1 MNKKVYV
8 SNIEYFKKHQNFDYK
23 NSYAYIMGKKNSID
37 IDKERM
43 MIKKIKKLFSKN
55 EMKKLLGIT
64 VISIIISLS
73 EVVGL
78 STIVPFMAIVTNQS
92 IISENKYFKLI
103 YNFFNFENTKN
114 FIFYF
119 GITIIII
126 FLIKNILNIFFN
138 YILVSFSRNSY
149 YQFTCKLME
158 NYLKYP
164 YQNFIKKNSN
174 DLMKNITT
182 EANLLVIL
190 IQNFLMMLSEICV
203 VFFIYLVMLYVDLKI
218 TLFVTVFMGINI
230 LLIKHLILNKTKK
243 WGIERSKAIEEYYQI
258 IGSTFGNY
266 KFIKL
271 QSNDEKIMNNFQNS
285 CNKYIKVDKKYM
297 SSQPVPRLIL
307 EFLGFS
313 IVVVLIIFSVMMYDE
328 NGLAKIMPVISIFF
342 IGLYRILPS
351 VNRIITYYQTILFYR
366 KSLDIIVDELESEVE
381 NIENQ
386 PIEFNRN
393 IELENIYFEFEKGKE
408 VLKNINLNIFKGEK
422 LAFVGE
428 SGSGK
433 TTLVDL
439 ITGLYKPK
447 NGNVYLDT
455 VKLEDKNIGYW
466 RQNIGYIPQE
476 VYLFDGT
483 IADNVVFNREY
494 NEERLIESLKKSRIW
509 EFLKKKEGI
518 KTIVGDRGIM
528 LSGGQKQRIAIARAL
543 YDDPEVLVLDEAT
556 SALDSETEE
565 EIMKEIYDVSK
576 DRTLII
582 VAHRLTTLKDC
593 DRIFV
598 INNGEVERV
607 VKSIEEL

>member
-1 MNKKVYV
+1 ML
-8 SNIEYFKKHQNFDYK
+8 
-23 NSYAYIMGKKNSID
+23 
-37 IDKERM
+37 R
-43 MIKKIKKLFSKN
+43 KIKKLFSKN

-64 VISIIISLS
+64 VFSIIISLS

-78 STIVPFMAIVTNQS
+78 STIVPFMAMVTNQN
-92 IISENKYFKLI
+92 IIFENKYLKVI
-103 YNFFNFENTKN
+103 YSFFNFESTKN

-119 GITIIII
+119 GIAIVII

-138 YILVSFSRNSY
+138 YVLVSFTRNNY
-149 YQFTCKLME
+149 YKFTNRLMN

-164 YQNFIKKNSN
+164 YQNFVKKNSN
-174 DLMKNITT
+174 DLIKNITI
-182 EANLLVIL
+182 EANLVVIL
-190 IQNFLMMLSEICV
+190 IQNCLMMVSEICIV
-203 VFFIYLVMLYVDLKI
+203 VFIYIVMLYIDLKI
-218 TLFVTVFMGINI
+218 TLFVSIFMGINI
-230 LLIKHLILNKTKK
+230 LLIKYFLINKVKK
-243 WGIERSKAIEEYYQI
+243 WGKYRFDATQEYYQI

-271 QSNDEKIMNNFQNS
+271 QSDDKSILNNFKIS
-285 CNKYIKVDKKYM
+285 CKKYTEVDKKYTFV
-297 SSQPVPRLIL
+297 QPVPRLIL

-313 IVVVLIIFSVMMYDE
+313 IVVVLIIFSVIMYDE
-328 NGLAKIMPVISIFF
+328 NGLAKIMPVISVFF
-342 IGLYRILPS
+342 IGLYRTLPS
-351 VNRIITYYQTILFYR
+351 VNRIINNYQTIIFYK
-366 KSLDIIVDELESEVE
+366 KSLDIIAEELESEVE

-393 IELENIYFEFEKGKE
+393 IELKNICFEFEKGKE

-422 LAFVGE
+422 VAFVGE

-447 NGNVYLDT
+447 NGNVYLDDI
-455 VKLEDKNIGYW
+455 KLEDKNIGYW
-466 RQNIGYIPQE
+466 RQSIGYIPQE

-483 IADNVVFNREY
+483 IADNVVFNRKY
-494 NEERLIESLKKSRIW
+494 DEEKLIESLKKARIW

-565 EIMKEIYDVSK
+565 EIMKKIYDVSK

-582 VAHRLTTLKDC
+582 VAHRLTTLKGC

>member
-1 MNKKVYV
+1 M
-8 SNIEYFKKHQNFDYK
+8 D
-23 NSYAYIMGKKNSID
+23 
-37 IDKERM
+37 
-43 MIKKIKKLFSKN
+43 
-55 EMKKLLGIT
+55 
-64 VISIIISLS
+64 
-73 EVVGL
+73 
-78 STIVPFMAIVTNQS
+78 
-92 IISENKYFKLI
+92 
-103 YNFFNFENTKN
+103 
-114 FIFYF
+114 
-119 GITIIII
+119 
-126 FLIKNILNIFFN
+126 
-138 YILVSFSRNSY
+138 
-149 YQFTCKLME
+149 
-158 NYLKYP
+158 
-164 YQNFIKKNSN
+164 
-174 DLMKNITT
+174 
-182 EANLLVIL
+182 
-190 IQNFLMMLSEICV
+190 
-203 VFFIYLVMLYVDLKI
+203 
-218 TLFVTVFMGINI
+218 
-230 LLIKHLILNKTKK
+230 
-243 WGIERSKAIEEYYQI
+243 RSKAMEEYYQI

-285 CNKYIKVDKKYM
+285 CNRYIKVDKRYM

-313 IVVVLIIFSVMMYDE
+313 IVVVLIIFSVIMYDE

-351 VNRIITYYQTILFYR
+351 VNRSINYYQTILFYR
-366 KSLDIIVDELESEVE
+366 KSLDTIVDELEGEIE
-381 NIENQ
+381 NIENNF
-386 PIEFNRN
+386 IEFNRN
-393 IELENIYFEFEKGKE
+393 IELKDIYFEFEEGKE
-408 VLKNINLNIFKGEK
+408 VLKSINLNIFKGEK
-422 LAFVGE
+422 VAFVGE

-447 NGNVYLDT
+447 NGDVYLDDI
-455 VKLEDKNIGYW
+455 KLEDKNIGYW
-466 RQNIGYIPQE
+466 RQSIGYIPQE

-494 NEERLIESLKKSRIW
+494 NEEKLIESLKKARIW

-543 YDDPEVLVLDEAT
+543 YDEPEVLVLDEAT
-556 SALDSETEE
+556 SALDNETEE

-598 INNGEVERV
+598 INNGEVERI
-607 VKSIEEL
+607 VKSVEEL

>member
-1 MNKKVYV
+1 ML
-8 SNIEYFKKHQNFDYK
+8 E
-23 NSYAYIMGKKNSID
+23 
-37 IDKERM
+37 
-43 MIKKIKKLFSKN
+43 KIKKLFSKN

-64 VISIIISLS
+64 VFSIGISLS

-78 STIVPFMAIVTNQS
+78 STIVPFMAMVTNQN
-92 IISENKYFKLI
+92 IIFENKYLKLI
-103 YNFFNFENTKN
+103 YNFFNLENIKS

-119 GITIIII
+119 GITIVII

-164 YQNFIKKNSN
+164 YQNFVKKNSN

-203 VFFIYLVMLYVDLKI
+203 VFFIYIVMLYVDLKI

-243 WGIERSKAIEEYYQI
+243 WGVERSKAIEEYYQI

-285 CNKYIKVDKKYM
+285 CNKYIKVDKKFIA
-297 SSQPVPRLIL
+297 SQPIPRLIL

-313 IVVVLIIFSVMMYDE
+313 IVVILIIFSVIVYDE

-351 VNRIITYYQTILFYR
+351 VNRIIMYYQTILFYR
-366 KSLDIIVDELESEVE
+366 KSLDIIVDELESE
-381 NIENQ
+381 IEDIGNEL
-386 PIEFNRN
+386 IKFNKN
-393 IELENIYFEFEKGKE
+393 IELKNICFEFEKGKE

-422 LAFVGE
+422 VAFVGE

-447 NGNVYLDT
+447 NGNVYLDDI
-455 VKLEDKNIGYW
+455 KLNDKNIGYW
-466 RQNIGYIPQE
+466 RQSIGYIPQE

-494 NEERLIESLKKSRIW
+494 NEEKLIESLGKARIW

-543 YDDPEVLVLDEAT
+543 YDNPKVLVLDEAT
-556 SALDSETEE
+556 SALDNETEE

-593 DRIFV
+593 DKIFV

-607 VKSIEEL
+607 VKSIKEL

>member
-1 MNKKVYV
+1 ML
-8 SNIEYFKKHQNFDYK
+8 
-23 NSYAYIMGKKNSID
+23 
-37 IDKERM
+37 
-43 MIKKIKKLFSKN
+43 KKIKKLFSKN

-64 VISIIISLS
+64 VFSIIISLS

-78 STIVPFMAIVTNQS
+78 STIVPFMAMVTNQN
-92 IISENKYFKLI
+92 IIFENKYLKII
-103 YNFFNFENTKN
+103 YNFFNFESTKN
-114 FIFYF
+114 FIFCF
-119 GITIIII
+119 GIMIIII
-126 FLIKNILNIFFN
+126 FLVKNLLNIFFN

-149 YQFTCKLME
+149 YQFTCKLMV

-182 EANLLVIL
+182 EANFLVAL
-190 IQNFLMMLSEICV
+190 VQNFLMMLSEICV

-218 TLFVTVFMGINI
+218 TLFVTVFMGVNI
-230 LLIKHLILNKTKK
+230 FLIKYLILNKTKK
-243 WGIERSKAIEEYYQI
+243 WGVERSKAIEEYYQI

-271 QSNDEKIMNNFQNS
+271 QSNDEKIMNNFKIS
-285 CNKYIKVDKKYM
+285 CNKYIKVDKRYM

-313 IVVVLIIFSVMMYDE
+313 IVVVLIIFSVIVYDE

-351 VNRIITYYQTILFYR
+351 VNRIITYYQTILFFG
-366 KSLDIIVDELESEVE
+366 KSLDMIVDELESEIE
-381 NIENQ
+381 NIGNKL
-386 PIEFNRN
+386 IEFNKK
-393 IELENIYFEFEKGKE
+393 IELKDICFEFEKGKE
-408 VLKNINLNIFKGEK
+408 VLKNINLSIFKGEK
-422 LAFVGE
+422 VAFVGE

-439 ITGLYKPK
+439 IIGLYKPK
-447 NGNVYLDT
+447 SGNTYLDDI
-455 VKLEDKNIGYW
+455 KLDDKNIGYW
-466 RQNIGYIPQE
+466 RRNIGYIPQE

-494 NEERLIESLKKSRIW
+494 NEEKLIESLKKARIW
-509 EFLKKKEGI
+509 EFLKKKEGL

-543 YDDPEVLVLDEAT
+543 YDEPEVLVLDEAT

-598 INNGEVERV
+598 INNGEVERI
-607 VKSIEEL
+607 VKSVEEL

>member
-1 MNKKVYV
+1 ML
-8 SNIEYFKKHQNFDYK
+8 
-23 NSYAYIMGKKNSID
+23 
-37 IDKERM
+37 
-43 MIKKIKKLFSKN
+43 KKIKKLFSKN

-64 VISIIISLS
+64 VFSIIISLS

-78 STIVPFMAIVTNQS
+78 STIVPFMAMVTNQS
-92 IISENKYFKLI
+92 IIFENKYLKGI
-103 YNFFNFENTKN
+103 YKFFDFENTKN

-119 GITIIII
+119 GTTIVII
-126 FLIKNILNIFFN
+126 FLIKNILNILFN
-138 YILVSFSRNSY
+138 NILVSFSRNSY

-182 EANLLVIL
+182 EANFLVAL

-230 LLIKHLILNKTKK
+230 FLIKYLILNKTKK
-243 WGIERSKAIEEYYQI
+243 WGTERSKAIEEYYQI
-258 IGSTFGNY
+258 IGSTFENY

-297 SSQPVPRLIL
+297 SSQPIPRLIL

-313 IVVVLIIFSVMMYDE
+313 IVVVLIIFSVMIYDE

-351 VNRIITYYQTILFYR
+351 VNRIIMYYQTILFYR
-366 KSLDIIVDELESEVE
+366 KSLDTVVEELESEIE
-381 NIENQ
+381 NIENNS
-386 PIEFNRN
+386 IEFNKK
-393 IELENIYFEFEKGKE
+393 IELKNISFEFEEGKE

-422 LAFVGE
+422 VAFVGE

-447 NGNVYLDT
+447 NGSIYLDNI
-455 VKLEDKNIGYW
+455 KLEDKNIGYW
-466 RQNIGYIPQE
+466 RNSIGYIPQE

-494 NEERLIESLKKSRIW
+494 NEERLIESLKKAKIW

-543 YDDPEVLVLDEAT
+543 YDDPDILVLDEAT

-565 EIMKEIYDVSK
+565 DIMKEIYDVSK

-582 VAHRLTTLKDC
+582 IAHRLTTLKDC

-598 INNGEVERV
+598 INNGEIERM
-607 VKSIEEL
+607 VKSVKEL

>member
-1 MNKKVYV
+1 
-8 SNIEYFKKHQNFDYK
+8 
-23 NSYAYIMGKKNSID
+23 
-37 IDKERM
+37 
-43 MIKKIKKLFSKN
+43 
-55 EMKKLLGIT
+55 
-64 VISIIISLS
+64 
-73 EVVGL
+73 
-78 STIVPFMAIVTNQS
+78 MAMVTNQN
-92 IISENKYFKLI
+92 IIFENKYLKLI
-103 YNFFNFENTKN
+103 YNFFRFESTKN

-119 GITIIII
+119 GITIVII
-126 FLIKNILNIFFN
+126 FLLKNILNIFFY

-164 YQNFIKKNSN
+164 YQNFVKKNSN
-174 DLMKNITT
+174 DLIKNITT
-182 EANLLVIL
+182 EANLLVL
-190 IQNFLMMLSEICV
+190 LVQNFLMMLSEICV

-230 LLIKHLILNKTKK
+230 LLIKYLILNKTKK

-307 EFLGFS
+307 EFFGFS

-351 VNRIITYYQTILFYR
+351 VNRIIMYYQTILFYR

-381 NIENQ
+381 NIENN
-386 PIEFNRN
+386 PIEFNKKIKFKN
-393 IELENIYFEFEKGKE
+393 ICFEFEKEKE

-422 LAFVGE
+422 VAFVGE

-447 NGNVYLDT
+447 NGDVYLDDI
-455 VKLEDKNIGYW
+455 KLEDKNIGYW
-466 RQNIGYIPQE
+466 RQSIGYIPQE

-494 NEERLIESLKKSRIW
+494 NEERLVNSLKKARIW

-543 YDDPEVLVLDEAT
+543 YDEPEVLVLDEAT
-556 SALDSETEE
+556 SALDNETEE
-565 EIMKEIYDVSK
+565 EIMKEIYEASK

-593 DRIFV
+593 DRIFI
-598 INNGEVERV
+598 INNRAIERI
-607 VKSIEEL
+607 VKSVEEL

>member
-1 MNKKVYV
+1 ML
-8 SNIEYFKKHQNFDYK
+8 
-23 NSYAYIMGKKNSID
+23 
-37 IDKERM
+37 
-43 MIKKIKKLFSKN
+43 KKIKKLFSKN
-55 EMKKLLGIT
+55 EIKKLLGIT
-64 VISIIISLS
+64 IFSIIISLS

-78 STIVPFMAIVTNQS
+78 STIVPFMAMVTNQN
-92 IISENKYFKLI
+92 IIFENKYLKLI

-119 GITIIII
+119 GITIITI
-126 FLIKNILNIFFN
+126 FLLKNILNIFFN
-138 YILVSFSRNSY
+138 YVLVSFTRNNY
-149 YQFTCKLME
+149 YKFTNRLMN

-164 YQNFIKKNSN
+164 YQNFVKKNSN
-174 DLMKNITT
+174 DLIKNITI
-182 EANLLVIL
+182 EANWVVVL
-190 IQNFLMMLSEICV
+190 IQNCLMMVSEICV
-203 VFFIYLVMLYVDLKI
+203 VVFIYIVMLYVDLKI
-218 TLFVTVFMGINI
+218 TLFVSIFMGINI
-230 LLIKHLILNKTKK
+230 LLIKYFLINKVKK
-243 WGIERSKAIEEYYQI
+243 WGKDRFDATQEYYQI

-271 QSNDEKIMNNFQNS
+271 QSDDESILNNFKIS
-285 CNKYIKVDKKYM
+285 CKKYTEVDKKYTFV
-297 SSQPVPRLIL
+297 QPVPRLIL

-328 NGLAKIMPVISIFF
+328 NGLAKIMPVISVFF

-351 VNRIITYYQTILFYR
+351 VNRIINYYQVVVFYK
-366 KSLDIIVDELESEVE
+366 KSLDIIAEELESEIE

-386 PIEFNRN
+386 LIEFNRN
-393 IELENIYFEFEKGKE
+393 IELKNICFEFEKGKE
-408 VLKNINLNIFKGEK
+408 VLKNINLSIFKGEK
-422 LAFVGE
+422 VAFVGE

-447 NGNVYLDT
+447 NGDVYLDDI
-455 VKLEDKNIGYW
+455 KLEDKNIGYW
-466 RQNIGYIPQE
+466 RQSIGYIPQE

-494 NEERLIESLKKSRIW
+494 NEERLIESLKKARIW

-543 YDDPEVLVLDEAT
+543 YDNPKVLVLDEAT
-556 SALDSETEE
+556 SALDNETEE

-598 INNGEVERV
+598 INNGEVERI

>member
-1 MNKKVYV
+1 ML
-8 SNIEYFKKHQNFDYK
+8 
-23 NSYAYIMGKKNSID
+23 
-37 IDKERM
+37 
-43 MIKKIKKLFSKN
+43 KKIKKLFSKN

-64 VISIIISLS
+64 IFSIIISLS

-78 STIVPFMAIVTNQS
+78 STIVPFMAMVTNQN
-92 IISENKYFKLI
+92 IIFKNKYLNLMYKIFD
-103 YNFFNFENTKN
+103 FENTKN

-119 GITIIII
+119 GITIVII
-126 FLIKNILNIFFN
+126 FLIKNILNILFN
-138 YILVSFSRNSY
+138 NILVSFSRNSY

-164 YQNFIKKNSN
+164 YQNFVKKNSN

-190 IQNFLMMLSEICV
+190 IQYFLMILSEICV
-203 VFFIYLVMLYVDLKI
+203 VFFIYLVMLYVDFKI
-218 TLFVTVFMGINI
+218 TLFVSIFMGINI
-230 LLIKHLILNKTKK
+230 LLIKYLILNKTKK

-351 VNRIITYYQTILFYR
+351 VNRCINYYQIILFYR
-366 KSLDIIVDELESEVE
+366 KSLDTIVDELESEIE
-381 NIENQ
+381 NIENN
-386 PIEFNRN
+386 PIEFNKK
-393 IELENIYFEFEKGKE
+393 IELKDIRFEFEEGEE

-422 LAFVGE
+422 VAFVGE

-447 NGNVYLDT
+447 NGSIYLDNI
-455 VKLEDKNIGYW
+455 KLEDKNIGYW
-466 RQNIGYIPQE
+466 RQSIGYIPQE

-494 NEERLIESLKKSRIW
+494 NEERLINSLKKAKIW

-543 YDDPEVLVLDEAT
+543 YDDPDILVLDEAT
-556 SALDSETEE
+556 SALDNETEE

-582 VAHRLTTLKDC
+582 IAHRLTTLKDC

-598 INNGEVERV
+598 INNGEVEKV
-607 VKSIEEL
+607 VKSIEGL

>member
-1 MNKKVYV
+1 
-8 SNIEYFKKHQNFDYK
+8 
-23 NSYAYIMGKKNSID
+23 
-37 IDKERM
+37 
-43 MIKKIKKLFSKN
+43 MIKKIKRIFSKN
-55 EMKKLLGIT
+55 EIKRLSGII
-64 VISIIISLS
+64 VFSVIISLS
-73 EVVGL
+73 EIIGL
-78 STIVPFMAIVTNQS
+78 SAIVPFMAMVTNQK
-92 IISENKYFKLI
+92 IVFENKYLKLI
-103 YNFFNFENTKN
+103 YNYFNFESTKN

-119 GITIIII
+119 GIAIIII
-126 FLIKNILNIFFN
+126 FLLKNILNIFFN
-138 YILVSFSRNSY
+138 YVLVSFSRNSY
-149 YQFTCKLME
+149 YQFTCKLMG

-190 IQNFLMMLSEICV
+190 IQNFLIMLSEICV
-203 VFFIYLVMLYVDLKI
+203 VLFIYLVMLYIDLKI
-218 TLFVTVFMGINI
+218 TLFVSMFMGINI
-230 LLIKHLILNKTKK
+230 FFIKYLILNKTKK
-243 WGIERSKAIEEYYQI
+243 WGIDRSKAIEEYYQI

-271 QSNDEKIMNNFQNS
+271 QANDKKIMNNFKIS

-297 SSQPVPRLIL
+297 ASQPIPRLIL

-342 IGLYRILPS
+342 VGLYRILPS

-381 NIENQ
+381 NIENNS
-386 PIEFNRN
+386 IKFEKS
-393 IELENIYFEFEKGKE
+393 IELKNIYFEFEKENE
-408 VLKNINLNIFKGEK
+408 VLKNINLSIFKGEK
-422 LAFVGE
+422 VAFVGE

-439 ITGLYKPK
+439 MTGLYKPK
-447 NGNVYLDT
+447 SGNVYLDD
-455 VKLEDKNIGYW
+455 VKLKNENIGYW
-466 RQNIGYIPQE
+466 RKIIGYIPQE

-494 NEERLIESLKKSRIW
+494 NEKKLIESLKKARIW

-556 SALDSETEE
+556 SALDNETEE

-593 DRIFV
+593 NRIFDM
-598 INNGEVERV
+598 NNGEIKRI
-607 VKSIEEL
+607 VKSVEEL

>member
-1 MNKKVYV
+1 M
-8 SNIEYFKKHQNFDYK
+8 F
-23 NSYAYIMGKKNSID
+23 
-37 IDKERM
+37 
-43 MIKKIKKLFSKN
+43 KKIKKLFSK
-55 EMKKLLGIT
+55 EEIKKLLGIT
-64 VISIIISLS
+64 IFSVIISLS

-78 STIVPFMAIVTNQS
+78 STIVPFMAMVTNQN
-92 IISENKYFKLI
+92 IIFENRYLKLI
-103 YNFFNFENTKN
+103 YNFFNFESTKN

-119 GITIIII
+119 GITIVII

-138 YILVSFSRNSY
+138 YVLVSFTRNNY
-149 YQFTCKLME
+149 YKFTNRLMN

-164 YQNFIKKNSN
+164 YQNFVKKNSN
-174 DLMKNITT
+174 DLIKNITI
-182 EANLLVIL
+182 EANWVVVL
-190 IQNFLMMLSEICV
+190 IQNCLMMVSEICV
-203 VFFIYLVMLYVDLKI
+203 VVFIYIVMLYVDLKI
-218 TLFVTVFMGINI
+218 TLFVSIFMGINI
-230 LLIKHLILNKTKK
+230 LLIKYFLISKVKK
-243 WGIERSKAIEEYYQI
+243 WGKDRFDATQEYYQI

-271 QSNDEKIMNNFQNS
+271 QSDDKSILNNFKTS
-285 CNKYIKVDKKYM
+285 CKKYTEVDKKYTFV
-297 SSQPVPRLIL
+297 QPVPRLIL

-313 IVVVLIIFSVMMYDE
+313 IVVVLIIFSVMLYDE
-328 NGLAKIMPVISIFF
+328 NGLAKIMPVISVFF

-351 VNRIITYYQTILFYR
+351 VNRIINYYQVVVFYR
-366 KSLDIIVDELESEVE
+366 KSLDIIAEELESEIE
-381 NIENQ
+381 NIENN
-386 PIEFNRN
+386 PIEFNKK
-393 IELENIYFEFEKGKE
+393 IELKDICFEFEEGKE
-408 VLKNINLNIFKGEK
+408 VLKNISLSIFKGEK
-422 LAFVGE
+422 VAFVGE

-447 NGNVYLDT
+447 NGSIYLDNI
-455 VKLEDKNIGYW
+455 KLEDKNIGYW
-466 RQNIGYIPQE
+466 RQSIGYIPQE

-494 NEERLIESLKKSRIW
+494 NEKKLIESLKKARIW

-518 KTIVGDRGIM
+518 RTIVGDRGIM

-543 YDDPEVLVLDEAT
+543 YDNPDILVLDEAT
-556 SALDSETEE
+556 SALDNETEE

-598 INNGEVERV
+598 INNRKIEKI
-607 VKSIEEL
+607 VKSVEKIK

>member
-1 MNKKVYV
+1 ML
-8 SNIEYFKKHQNFDYK
+8 
-23 NSYAYIMGKKNSID
+23 
-37 IDKERM
+37 
-43 MIKKIKKLFSKN
+43 KKIKKLFSKN

-64 VISIIISLS
+64 VFSIIISLS

-78 STIVPFMAIVTNQS
+78 STIVPFMAMVTNQN
-92 IISENKYFKLI
+92 IIFENKYLKLI
-103 YNFFNFENTKN
+103 YNFFSFESTKN

-119 GITIIII
+119 GITIVII

-138 YILVSFSRNSY
+138 YVLASFTRNNY
-149 YQFTCKLME
+149 YKLTKRLMN

-164 YQNFIKKNSN
+164 YQNFVKKNSN
-174 DLMKNITT
+174 NLMKNITS
-182 EANLLVIL
+182 EANMLISL
-190 IQNFLMMLSEICV
+190 IQSLLMLISEVCI
-203 VFFIYLVMLYVDLKI
+203 VFFIYLVMLYVNLKI

-230 LLIKHLILNKTKK
+230 LLIKYLILDKTKK

-285 CNKYIKVDKKYM
+285 CNKYTKVDKKYM
-297 SSQPVPRLIL
+297 SSQPIPRLIL

-351 VNRIITYYQTILFYR
+351 VNRIIMYYQTILFYR

-381 NIENQ
+381 NIESNS
-386 PIEFNRN
+386 IEFGKK
-393 IELENIYFEFEKGKE
+393 IEIKDICFEFEKEKE

-422 LAFVGE
+422 VAFVGE

-447 NGNVYLDT
+447 NGDVYLDDI
-455 VKLEDKNIGYW
+455 KLEDKNIGYW
-466 RQNIGYIPQE
+466 RQSIGYIPQE

-494 NEERLIESLKKSRIW
+494 DEERLIESLKKARIW

-543 YDDPEVLVLDEAT
+543 YDNPEVLVLDEAT

-598 INNGEVERV
+598 INNGKVERI
-607 VKSIEEL
+607 VKSVEEL

>member
-1 MNKKVYV
+1 ML
-8 SNIEYFKKHQNFDYK
+8 
-23 NSYAYIMGKKNSID
+23 
-37 IDKERM
+37 
-43 MIKKIKKLFSKN
+43 KKIKKLFSKN

-64 VISIIISLS
+64 VFSIIISLS

-78 STIVPFMAIVTNQS
+78 STIVPFMAMVTNQN
-92 IISENKYFKLI
+92 IIFENKYLKVI
-103 YNFFNFENTKN
+103 YSFFNFESTKN

-126 FLIKNILNIFFN
+126 FLIKNLLNIFFN

-218 TLFVTVFMGINI
+218 TLFVSIFMGINI
-230 LLIKHLILNKTKK
+230 LLIKYLILNKTKK
-243 WGIERSKAIEEYYQI
+243 WGVERSEAIEEYYQI

-351 VNRIITYYQTILFYR
+351 VNRIITYYQGILFYR

-381 NIENQ
+381 NIENNS
-386 PIEFNRN
+386 IEFNKK
-393 IELENIYFEFEKGKE
+393 IELKNICFEFEKGKE

-422 LAFVGE
+422 VAFVGE

-447 NGNVYLDT
+447 NGNVYLDNI
-455 VKLEDKNIGYW
+455 KLEDKNIGYW
-466 RQNIGYIPQE
+466 RQSIGYIPQE

-483 IADNVVFNREY
+483 IEDNVVFNREY
-494 NEERLIESLKKSRIW
+494 NEERLIESLKKARIW

-543 YDDPEVLVLDEAT
+543 YDNPEVLVLDEAT

-607 VKSIEEL
+607 VKSVEEL

>member
-1 MNKKVYV
+1 ML
-8 SNIEYFKKHQNFDYK
+8 FKL
-23 NSYAYIMGKKNSID
+23 
-37 IDKERM
+37 
-43 MIKKIKKLFSKN
+43 KKLFSKN
-55 EMKKLLGIT
+55 EIKKLLGIT
-64 VISIIISLS
+64 VFSIVISLS
-73 EVVGL
+73 EVIGL
-78 STIVPFMAIVTNQS
+78 SIIVPFMAMVTNQNV
-92 IISENKYFKLI
+92 IFENKCLKLI
-103 YNFFNFENTKN
+103 YIFFNFESTKN

-126 FLIKNILNIFFN
+126 FLIKNLLNIFFN

-149 YQFTCKLME
+149 YRFTCKLME

-190 IQNFLMMLSEICV
+190 IQDFLMMLSEICV

-230 LLIKHLILNKTKK
+230 LLIKYLILNKTKK
-243 WGIERSKAIEEYYQI
+243 WGTERSKAIEEYYQI

-297 SSQPVPRLIL
+297 SSQPIPRLIL
-307 EFLGFS
+307 EFFGFS

-351 VNRIITYYQTILFYR
+351 VNRIIMYYQTILFYR
-366 KSLDIIVDELESEVE
+366 KSLDTVVDELENEIE

-386 PIEFNRN
+386 LIEFNKK
-393 IELENIYFEFEKGKE
+393 IELKDICFEFEKGKE
-408 VLKNINLNIFKGEK
+408 VLKNINLSIFKGEK
-422 LAFVGE
+422 VAFVGE

-447 NGNVYLDT
+447 NGNIYLDGI
-455 VKLEDKNIGYW
+455 KLEDKNIGYW
-466 RQNIGYIPQE
+466 RQSIGYIPQE

-494 NEERLIESLKKSRIW
+494 DEERLIESLKKARIW

-543 YDDPEVLVLDEAT
+543 YDNPEVLVLDEAT

-565 EIMKEIYDVSK
+565 EIMKEIYDVSR

-598 INNGEVERV
+598 ISNGEVERII
-607 VKSIEEL
+607 KSVEEL

>member
-1 MNKKVYV
+1 ML
-8 SNIEYFKKHQNFDYK
+8 
-23 NSYAYIMGKKNSID
+23 
-37 IDKERM
+37 
-43 MIKKIKKLFSKN
+43 KKIKKLFSKN

-64 VISIIISLS
+64 VFSIIISLS

-78 STIVPFMAIVTNQS
+78 STIVPFMAMVTNQN
-92 IISENKYFKLI
+92 IIFENKYLKAI
-103 YNFFNFENTKN
+103 YNFFNFESTKN

-119 GITIIII
+119 GITIVTI
-126 FLIKNILNIFFN
+126 FLIKNVLNIFFN

-164 YQNFIKKNSN
+164 YQNFVKKNSN
-174 DLMKNITT
+174 DLMKNITS
-182 EANLLVIL
+182 EANMLVTLVQSLLML
-190 IQNFLMMLSEICV
+190 ISEVCV

-218 TLFVTVFMGINI
+218 TLFVSIFMGINI

-271 QSNDEKIMNNFQNS
+271 QSNDKKIMNNFKDS

-297 SSQPVPRLIL
+297 SSQPIPRLIL

-366 KSLDIIVDELESEVE
+366 KSLDTIVDELESEIE
-381 NIENQ
+381 NIESNS
-386 PIEFNRN
+386 IGFNKR
-393 IELENIYFEFEKGKE
+393 IELKNICFEFEKGKE

-422 LAFVGE
+422 VAFVGE

-447 NGNVYLDT
+447 NGDVYLDDI
-455 VKLEDKNIGYW
+455 KLEDKNIGYW
-466 RQNIGYIPQE
+466 RQSIGYIPQE

-494 NEERLIESLKKSRIW
+494 DEERLIESLKKSRIW

>member
-1 MNKKVYV
+1 ML
-8 SNIEYFKKHQNFDYK
+8 
-23 NSYAYIMGKKNSID
+23 
-37 IDKERM
+37 
-43 MIKKIKKLFSKN
+43 KKIKKLFSKN

-64 VISIIISLS
+64 VFSIIISLS

-78 STIVPFMAIVTNQS
+78 STIVPFMAMVTNQN
-92 IISENKYFKLI
+92 IIFENKYLKLI
-103 YNFFNFENTKN
+103 YNFFSFESTKN

-119 GITIIII
+119 GITIILI
-126 FLIKNILNIFFN
+126 FLIKNLLNIFFN
-138 YILVSFSRNSY
+138 YILVAFSQNYY

-164 YQNFIKKNSN
+164 YQNFVKKNSN
-174 DLMKNITT
+174 NLMKNITS
-182 EANLLVIL
+182 EANMLVSL
-190 IQNFLMMLSEICV
+190 IQSLLMLISEVCI

-218 TLFVTVFMGINI
+218 TLFVTAFMGINI
-230 LLIKHLILNKTKK
+230 LLIKYLILNKTKK
-243 WGIERSKAIEEYYQI
+243 WGAERSKAIEEYYQI

-313 IVVVLIIFSVMMYDE
+313 IVVVLIIFSVMIYDE

-351 VNRIITYYQTILFYR
+351 VNRIINNYQTILFYR

-381 NIENQ
+381 NIENKS
-386 PIEFNRN
+386 IEFNRN
-393 IELENIYFEFEKGKE
+393 IELKNICFEFEKGKE

-422 LAFVGE
+422 VAFVGE

-447 NGNVYLDT
+447 NGNVYLDNI
-455 VKLEDKNIGYW
+455 KLEDKNIGYW
-466 RQNIGYIPQE
+466 RQSIGYIPQE

-483 IADNVVFNREY
+483 IADNVVFDREY
-494 NEERLIESLKKSRIW
+494 NEKKLIESLKKARIW

-543 YDDPEVLVLDEAT
+543 YDNPGVLVLDEAT
-556 SALDSETEE
+556 SALDNETEE

-598 INNGEVERV
+598 INNGEIERI
-607 VKSIEEL
+607 VKSVEEL

>member
-1 MNKKVYV
+1 ML
-8 SNIEYFKKHQNFDYK
+8 
-23 NSYAYIMGKKNSID
+23 
-37 IDKERM
+37 
-43 MIKKIKKLFSKN
+43 KKIKKLFTKN
-55 EMKKLLGIT
+55 EMKKLLKIT
-64 VISIIISLS
+64 VFSIIISLS

-78 STIVPFMAIVTNQS
+78 STIVPFMAMVTNQS
-92 IISENKYFKLI
+92 IIFENKYLKVI
-103 YNFFNFENTKN
+103 YNFFNFESTKN

-119 GITIIII
+119 GITIVII
-126 FLIKNILNIFFN
+126 FLLKNILNIFFN
-138 YILVSFSRNSY
+138 YVLVSFTRNNY
-149 YQFTCKLME
+149 YKFTNGLMN

-164 YQNFIKKNSN
+164 YQNFVKKNSN

-218 TLFVTVFMGINI
+218 TLFVSIFMGINI
-230 LLIKHLILNKTKK
+230 LFIKYLILNKTKK
-243 WGIERSKAIEEYYQI
+243 WGVERSKAIEEYYQI

-297 SSQPVPRLIL
+297 SSQPIPRLIL
-307 EFLGFS
+307 EFFGFS

-351 VNRIITYYQTILFYR
+351 VNRIIMYYQTILFYR
-366 KSLDIIVDELESEVE
+366 KSLDIIVNELESEVE
-381 NIENQ
+381 NIEKN
-386 PIEFNRN
+386 PIEFNKK
-393 IELENIYFEFEKGKE
+393 IELNNICFEFEEGKE
-408 VLKNINLNIFKGEK
+408 VLKNISLNIFKGEK
-422 LAFVGE
+422 VAFVGE

-447 NGNVYLDT
+447 NGDVYLDDI
-455 VKLEDKNIGYW
+455 KLEDKNIGYW
-466 RQNIGYIPQE
+466 RQSIGYIPQE

-494 NEERLIESLKKSRIW
+494 NEEKLIEALKKARIW
-509 EFLKKKEGI
+509 EFLNKKEGI

-543 YDDPEVLVLDEAT
+543 YDNPDILVLDEAT
-556 SALDSETEE
+556 SALDNETEE

-598 INNGEVERV
+598 INNGGIERI
-607 VKSIEEL
+607 VKSVKEL

>member
-1 MNKKVYV
+1 
-8 SNIEYFKKHQNFDYK
+8 
-23 NSYAYIMGKKNSID
+23 
-37 IDKERM
+37 
-43 MIKKIKKLFSKN
+43 
-55 EMKKLLGIT
+55 MKKLLGIT
-64 VISIIISLS
+64 VFSIIISLS

-78 STIVPFMAIVTNQS
+78 STIVPFMAMVINQN
-92 IISENKYFKLI
+92 IIFENRYLKLI
-103 YNFFNFENTKN
+103 YNFFSFENTKN
-114 FIFYF
+114 FIIYF
-119 GITIIII
+119 GITIVII

-138 YILVSFSRNSY
+138 CILVSFSRNSY

-182 EANLLVIL
+182 EANMLVTL
-190 IQNFLMMLSEICV
+190 IQNLLMLISEVCV

-230 LLIKHLILNKTKK
+230 LLIKYLILNKTKK
-243 WGIERSKAIEEYYQI
+243 WGVERSKAIEEYYKI

-271 QSNDEKIMNNFQNS
+271 QSNDDKIMNNFQNS

-313 IVVVLIIFSVMMYDE
+313 IVVVLIIFSVMIYDE

-351 VNRIITYYQTILFYR
+351 VNRIIMYYQTILFYR
-366 KSLDIIVDELESEVE
+366 KSLDTVVDELESEIE
-381 NIENQ
+381 NIENN
-386 PIEFNRN
+386 PIEFKRN
-393 IELENIYFEFEKGKE
+393 IELKNICFEFEKGKE
-408 VLKNINLNIFKGEK
+408 VLRNINLNIFKGEK
-422 LAFVGE
+422 IAFVGE

-447 NGNVYLDT
+447 NGNVYLDDI
-455 VKLEDKNIGYW
+455 KLEDKNIGYL
-466 RQNIGYIPQE
+466 RQSIGYIPQE

-483 IADNVVFNREY
+483 IEDNVVFNREY
-494 NEERLIESLKKSRIW
+494 DEEKLIESLKKARIW

-543 YDDPEVLVLDEAT
+543 YDNPEVLVLDEAT
-556 SALDSETEE
+556 SALDNETEE
-565 EIMKEIYDVSK
+565 GIMKEIYDVSK

-582 VAHRLTTLKDC
+582 VAHRLTTLKEC

-598 INNGEVERV
+598 ISNGEVERI
-607 VKSIEEL
+607 VKSLKEL

>member
-1 MNKKVYV
+1 ML
-8 SNIEYFKKHQNFDYK
+8 E
-23 NSYAYIMGKKNSID
+23 
-37 IDKERM
+37 
-43 MIKKIKKLFSKN
+43 KIKKLFTKN
-55 EMKKLLGIT
+55 EMKKLLGIAAF
-64 VISIIISLS
+64 SIIISLS

-78 STIVPFMAIVTNQS
+78 STIVPFMAIVTNQN
-92 IISENKYFKLI
+92 IIFENKYLKLI

-119 GITIIII
+119 GITIVII

-149 YQFTCKLME
+149 YQFTCKLMD

-190 IQNFLMMLSEICV
+190 IQNFLMMLSEVCV
-203 VFFIYLVMLYVDLKI
+203 VFFIYLVMLYVNLKI
-218 TLFVTVFMGINI
+218 TLFVSIFMGINI
-230 LLIKHLILNKTKK
+230 LLIKYLILNKTKK
-243 WGIERSKAIEEYYQI
+243 WGVERSKAIEEYYQI

-313 IVVVLIIFSVMMYDE
+313 IVVVLIIFSVMIYDE

-351 VNRIITYYQTILFYR
+351 VNRIIMYYQTILFYR
-366 KSLDIIVDELESEVE
+366 KSLDTVVEELESEIE
-381 NIENQ
+381 NIENNS
-386 PIEFNRN
+386 IEFNKK
-393 IELENIYFEFEKGKE
+393 IELKNISFEFEEGKE

-422 LAFVGE
+422 VAFVGE

-447 NGNVYLDT
+447 NGSIYLDNI
-455 VKLEDKNIGYW
+455 KLEDKNIGYW
-466 RQNIGYIPQE
+466 RQSIGYIPQE

-494 NEERLIESLKKSRIW
+494 NEEKLVESLRKARIW

-556 SALDSETEE
+556 SALDNETEE

-576 DRTLII
+576 GRILII

-598 INNGEVERV
+598 INNGEVERI
-607 VKSIEEL
+607 VKSVEKL

>member
-1 MNKKVYV
+1 ML
-8 SNIEYFKKHQNFDYK
+8 E
-23 NSYAYIMGKKNSID
+23 
-37 IDKERM
+37 
-43 MIKKIKKLFSKN
+43 KIKKLFSKN
-55 EMKKLLGIT
+55 KMKKLLGIT
-64 VISIIISLS
+64 IFSIIISLS

-78 STIVPFMAIVTNQS
+78 STIVPFMAMVTNQN
-92 IISENKYFKLI
+92 IIFENKYLKLI
-103 YNFFNFENTKN
+103 YNFFNFESTKN

-182 EANLLVIL
+182 EANLLVVL

-203 VFFIYLVMLYVDLKI
+203 VFFIYLVMLYIDLKI
-218 TLFVTVFMGINI
+218 TLFVTVFMGVSIFF
-230 LLIKHLILNKTKK
+230 IKCLILNKTKK
-243 WGIERSKAIEEYYQI
+243 WGTERSKAIEEYYQI

-297 SSQPVPRLIL
+297 SSQPIPRLIL

-313 IVVVLIIFSVMMYDE
+313 IVVILIIFSVMMYDE

-351 VNRIITYYQTILFYR
+351 VNRIIMYYQTILFYR
-366 KSLDIIVDELESEVE
+366 KSLDTVVEELESEIE
-381 NIENQ
+381 NIENN
-386 PIEFNRN
+386 PIEFNKK
-393 IELENIYFEFEKGKE
+393 IELNNICFEFEEGKE

-422 LAFVGE
+422 VAFVGE

-447 NGNVYLDT
+447 NGSIYLDNI
-455 VKLEDKNIGYW
+455 KLEDKNIGYW
-466 RQNIGYIPQE
+466 RQTIGYIPQE

-494 NEERLIESLKKSRIW
+494 SEDKLIESLKKARIW

-556 SALDSETEE
+556 SALDNETEE

-582 VAHRLTTLKDC
+582 IAHRLTTLKDC

-598 INNGEVERV
+598 INNGEVERI

>member
-1 MNKKVYV
+1 M
-8 SNIEYFKKHQNFDYK
+8 F
-23 NSYAYIMGKKNSID
+23 
-37 IDKERM
+37 
-43 MIKKIKKLFSKN
+43 KKIKKLFSK
-55 EMKKLLGIT
+55 EEIKKLLGIT
-64 VISIIISLS
+64 VFSIIISLS

-78 STIVPFMAIVTNQS
+78 STIVPFMAMVTNQN
-92 IISENKYFKLI
+92 IIFENKYLKVI
-103 YNFFNFENTKN
+103 YNFFNFESTKN

-119 GITIIII
+119 GITIVII

-138 YILVSFSRNSY
+138 YVLVSFTRNNY
-149 YQFTCKLME
+149 YKFTNRLMN
-158 NYLKYP
+158 NYLKYS
-164 YQNFIKKNSN
+164 YQNFVKKNSN
-174 DLMKNITT
+174 DLIKNITI
-182 EANLLVIL
+182 EANWVVVL
-190 IQNFLMMLSEICV
+190 IQNCLMMVSEICV
-203 VFFIYLVMLYVDLKI
+203 VVFIYIVMLYVDLKI
-218 TLFVTVFMGINI
+218 TLFVSIFMGINI
-230 LLIKHLILNKTKK
+230 LLIKYFLINKVKK
-243 WGIERSKAIEEYYQI
+243 WGKDRFDATQEYYQI

-271 QSNDEKIMNNFQNS
+271 QSDDKSILNNFKTS
-285 CNKYIKVDKKYM
+285 CKKYTEVDKKYTFV
-297 SSQPVPRLIL
+297 QPVPRLIL

-328 NGLAKIMPVISIFF
+328 NGLAKIMPVISVFF

-351 VNRIITYYQTILFYR
+351 VNRIINYYQVVVFYK
-366 KSLDIIVDELESEVE
+366 KSLDIIAEELESEVE
-381 NIENQ
+381 NIENN
-386 PIEFNRN
+386 PIELNKK
-393 IELENIYFEFEKGKE
+393 IELKNICFEFEEGKE

-422 LAFVGE
+422 VAFVGE

-447 NGNVYLDT
+447 NGNIYLDNI
-455 VKLEDKNIGYW
+455 KLEDKNIGYW
-466 RQNIGYIPQE
+466 RQSIGYIPQE

-494 NEERLIESLKKSRIW
+494 NEERLIESLKKARIW

-543 YDDPEVLVLDEAT
+543 YDNPEVLVLDEAT

-598 INNGEVERV
+598 INNGEIERI
-607 VKSIEEL
+607 VKSVEEL

>member
-1 MNKKVYV
+1 ML
-8 SNIEYFKKHQNFDYK
+8 
-23 NSYAYIMGKKNSID
+23 
-37 IDKERM
+37 
-43 MIKKIKKLFSKN
+43 KKIKKLFSKN

-64 VISIIISLS
+64 VFSIIISLS

-78 STIVPFMAIVTNQS
+78 STIVPFMAMVTNQN
-92 IISENKYFKLI
+92 IIFENKYLKAI
-103 YNFFNFENTKN
+103 YNFFNFESTKN

-119 GITIIII
+119 GITIVTI
-126 FLIKNILNIFFN
+126 FLIKNVLNIFFN

-164 YQNFIKKNSN
+164 YQNFVKKNSN
-174 DLMKNITT
+174 DLMKNITS
-182 EANLLVIL
+182 EANMLVTLVQSLLML
-190 IQNFLMMLSEICV
+190 ISEVCV

-218 TLFVTVFMGINI
+218 TLFVSIFMGINI

-271 QSNDEKIMNNFQNS
+271 QSNDGKIMNNFQNS

-297 SSQPVPRLIL
+297 SSQPIPRLIL

-366 KSLDIIVDELESEVE
+366 KSLDTIVDELESEIE
-381 NIENQ
+381 NIESNS
-386 PIEFNRN
+386 IGFNKR
-393 IELENIYFEFEKGKE
+393 IELKNICFEFEKGKE

-422 LAFVGE
+422 VAFVGE

-447 NGNVYLDT
+447 NGDVYLDDI
-455 VKLEDKNIGYW
+455 KLEDKNIGYW
-466 RQNIGYIPQE
+466 RQSIGYIPQE

-494 NEERLIESLKKSRIW
+494 DEERLIESLKKSRIW

>member
-1 MNKKVYV
+1 MLKKL
-8 SNIEYFKKHQNFDYK
+8 
-23 NSYAYIMGKKNSID
+23 
-37 IDKERM
+37 R
-43 MIKKIKKLFSKN
+43 KLFSRN
-55 EMKKLLGIT
+55 EIKKLLGIT
-64 VISIIISLS
+64 VFSIIISLS

-78 STIVPFMAIVTNQS
+78 STIVPFMAMVTNQN
-92 IISENKYFKLI
+92 IIFENKYLKLI
-103 YNFFNFENTKN
+103 YNFFSFESTKN

-119 GITIIII
+119 GITIVII
-126 FLIKNILNIFFN
+126 FLIKNVLNIFFN

-182 EANLLVIL
+182 EANFLVAL

-218 TLFVTVFMGINI
+218 TLFVSIFMGINI
-230 LLIKHLILNKTKK
+230 LFIKYIILNKTKK
-243 WGIERSKAIEEYYQI
+243 WGLERSKAIEEYYQI

-285 CNKYIKVDKKYM
+285 CNKYIKVDKKYI
-297 SSQPVPRLIL
+297 SSQPIPRIIL

-328 NGLAKIMPVISIFF
+328 NGLAKIMPVISVFF

-351 VNRIITYYQTILFYR
+351 VNRTIMYYQTILFYR
-366 KSLDIIVDELESEVE
+366 KSLDTIVNELESEIE
-381 NIENQ
+381 NIENN
-386 PIEFNRN
+386 PIEFNKK
-393 IELENIYFEFEKGKE
+393 IELKNICFEFEKRKE
-408 VLKNINLNIFKGEK
+408 VLKNINLSIFKGEK
-422 LAFVGE
+422 IAFVGE

-447 NGNVYLDT
+447 NGNIYLDNI
-455 VKLEDKNIGYW
+455 KLEDKNIGYW
-466 RQNIGYIPQE
+466 RQSIGYIPQE

-494 NEERLIESLKKSRIW
+494 NKERLIESLKKARIW
-509 EFLKKKEGI
+509 EFLNKKEGI

-543 YDDPEVLVLDEAT
+543 YDDPDILVLDEAT

-565 EIMKEIYDVSK
+565 DIMKEIYDVSK

-582 VAHRLTTLKDC
+582 IAHRLTTLKDC

-598 INNGEVERV
+598 INNGEIERM
-607 VKSIEEL
+607 VKSVKEL

>member
-1 MNKKVYV
+1 M
-8 SNIEYFKKHQNFDYK
+8 F
-23 NSYAYIMGKKNSID
+23 
-37 IDKERM
+37 
-43 MIKKIKKLFSKN
+43 KKIKKLFSK
-55 EMKKLLGIT
+55 EEIKKLLGIT
-64 VISIIISLS
+64 VFSIIISFS

-78 STIVPFMAIVTNQS
+78 STIVPFMAMVTNQN
-92 IISENKYFKLI
+92 IIFENKYLKVI
-103 YNFFNFENTKN
+103 YNFFNFESTKN

-119 GITIIII
+119 GITIVII

-138 YILVSFSRNSY
+138 YVLVSFTRNNY
-149 YQFTCKLME
+149 YKFTNRLMN
-158 NYLKYP
+158 NYLKYS
-164 YQNFIKKNSN
+164 YQNFVKKNSN
-174 DLMKNITT
+174 DLIKNITI
-182 EANLLVIL
+182 EANWVVVL
-190 IQNFLMMLSEICV
+190 IQNCLMMVSEICV
-203 VFFIYLVMLYVDLKI
+203 VVFIYIVMLYVDLKI
-218 TLFVTVFMGINI
+218 TLFVSIFMGINI
-230 LLIKHLILNKTKK
+230 LLIKYFLINKVKK
-243 WGIERSKAIEEYYQI
+243 WGKDRFDATQEYYQI

-271 QSNDEKIMNNFQNS
+271 QSDDKSILNNFKTS
-285 CNKYIKVDKKYM
+285 CKKYTEVDKKYTFV
-297 SSQPVPRLIL
+297 QPVPRLIL

-328 NGLAKIMPVISIFF
+328 NGLAKIMPVISVFF

-351 VNRIITYYQTILFYR
+351 VNRIINYYQVVVFYK
-366 KSLDIIVDELESEVE
+366 KSLDIIAEELESEVE
-381 NIENQ
+381 NIENN
-386 PIEFNRN
+386 PIELNKK
-393 IELENIYFEFEKGKE
+393 IELKNICFEFEEGKE

-422 LAFVGE
+422 VAFVGE

-447 NGNVYLDT
+447 NGNIYLDNI
-455 VKLEDKNIGYW
+455 KLEDKNIGYW
-466 RQNIGYIPQE
+466 RQSIGYIPQE

-494 NEERLIESLKKSRIW
+494 NEERLIESLKKARIW
-509 EFLKKKEGI
+509 EFLNKKEGI

-576 DRTLII
+576 DRPLII

-598 INNGEVERV
+598 INNGGIERI
-607 VKSIEEL
+607 VKSVKEL

>member
-1 MNKKVYV
+1 M
-8 SNIEYFKKHQNFDYK
+8 F
-23 NSYAYIMGKKNSID
+23 
-37 IDKERM
+37 
-43 MIKKIKKLFSKN
+43 KKIKKLFSKK
-55 EMKKLLGIT
+55 EIKKLLGIT
-64 VISIIISLS
+64 VFLIIISLS

-78 STIVPFMAIVTNQS
+78 STIVPFMAMVTNQN
-92 IISENKYFKLI
+92 IIFENRYLKLI
-103 YNFFNFENTKN
+103 YNFFNFESTKN

-119 GITIIII
+119 GITIVII

-218 TLFVTVFMGINI
+218 TLFVTIFMGINI
-230 LLIKHLILNKTKK
+230 LFIKHLILNKTKK

-271 QSNDEKIMNNFQNS
+271 QSNDEKIIKNFKDS

-297 SSQPVPRLIL
+297 SSQPIPRLIL

-313 IVVVLIIFSVMMYDE
+313 IVVALIIFSVMMYNE

-351 VNRIITYYQTILFYR
+351 VNRIINNYQTILFYR
-366 KSLDIIVDELESEVE
+366 KSLDTVVDELESEIE
-381 NIENQ
+381 NIENN
-386 PIEFNRN
+386 PIEFNKK
-393 IELENIYFEFEKGKE
+393 IELKNICFEFEKGKE
-408 VLKNINLNIFKGEK
+408 VLRNISLNIFKGEK
-422 LAFVGE
+422 AAFVGE

-447 NGNVYLDT
+447 NGSMYLDNI
-455 VKLEDKNIGYW
+455 KLEDKNIGYW
-466 RQNIGYIPQE
+466 RQSIGYIPQE

-483 IADNVVFNREY
+483 IEDNVVFNREY
-494 NEERLIESLKKSRIW
+494 SENKLIESLKKAKIW
-509 EFLKKKEGI
+509 EFLKRKEGI

-543 YDDPEVLVLDEAT
+543 YDNPEVLVLDEAT
-556 SALDSETEE
+556 SALDNETEE

-598 INNGEVERV
+598 ISNGEVERI
-607 VKSIEEL
+607 VKSVEEL

>member
-1 MNKKVYV
+1 ML
-8 SNIEYFKKHQNFDYK
+8 E
-23 NSYAYIMGKKNSID
+23 
-37 IDKERM
+37 
-43 MIKKIKKLFSKN
+43 KIKKLFTKN

-64 VISIIISLS
+64 VFSIIISLS

-78 STIVPFMAIVTNQS
+78 STIVPFMAMVTNQN
-92 IISENKYFKLI
+92 IIFENKYLKLI
-103 YNFFNFENTKN
+103 YNFFSFESTKN

-119 GITIIII
+119 GITIIMI

-164 YQNFIKKNSN
+164 YQNFVKKNSN

-203 VFFIYLVMLYVDLKI
+203 VFFIYLVMLYVNLKI
-218 TLFVTVFMGINI
+218 TLFVTLFMGLNI
-230 LLIKHLILNKTKK
+230 LLIKYLILNKTKK
-243 WGIERSKAIEEYYQI
+243 WGTERSKAIEEYYQI

-285 CNKYIKVDKKYM
+285 CNKFIKVDKKYM

-351 VNRIITYYQTILFYR
+351 VNRIITYYQGILFYR
-366 KSLDIIVDELESEVE
+366 KSLDTIVDELESEIE
-381 NIENQ
+381 NIENN
-386 PIEFNRN
+386 PIEFNKK
-393 IELENIYFEFEKGKE
+393 IELKDIRFEFEEGKE

-422 LAFVGE
+422 VAFVGE

-447 NGNVYLDT
+447 NGSIYLDNI
-455 VKLEDKNIGYW
+455 KLEDKNIRYW
-466 RQNIGYIPQE
+466 KQSIGYIPQE

-494 NEERLIESLKKSRIW
+494 NEEKLVESLRKARIW

-556 SALDSETEE
+556 SALDNETEE

-576 DRTLII
+576 GRTLII

-598 INNGEVERV
+598 INNGEVERI
-607 VKSIEEL
+607 VKSVEKL

>member
-1 MNKKVYV
+1 ML
-8 SNIEYFKKHQNFDYK
+8 
-23 NSYAYIMGKKNSID
+23 
-37 IDKERM
+37 
-43 MIKKIKKLFSKN
+43 KKIKKLFLK
-55 EMKKLLGIT
+55 EEIRKLLVIT
-64 VISIIISLS
+64 GFSVVISLS
-73 EVVGL
+73 EVVGF
-78 STIVPFMAIVTNQS
+78 STIVPFMAMVTNQN
-92 IISENKYFKLI
+92 IIFENKYLKII
-103 YNFFNFENTKN
+103 YNFFNFESTKN
-114 FIFYF
+114 FIFCF
-119 GITIIII
+119 GIMIIII
-126 FLIKNILNIFFN
+126 FLVKNLLNIFFN

-149 YQFTCKLME
+149 YQFTCKLMV

-182 EANLLVIL
+182 EANFLVAL
-190 IQNFLMMLSEICV
+190 VQNFLMMLSEICV

-218 TLFVTVFMGINI
+218 TLFVTVFMGVNI
-230 LLIKHLILNKTKK
+230 FLIKYLILNKTKK
-243 WGIERSKAIEEYYQI
+243 WGVERSKAIEEYYQI

-271 QSNDEKIMNNFQNS
+271 QSNDEKIMNNFKIS
-285 CNKYIKVDKKYM
+285 CNKYIKVDKRYM

-313 IVVVLIIFSVMMYDE
+313 IVVVLIIFSVIVYDE

-351 VNRIITYYQTILFYR
+351 VNRIITYYQTILFFG
-366 KSLDIIVDELESEVE
+366 KSLDMIVDELESEIE
-381 NIENQ
+381 NIGNKL
-386 PIEFNRN
+386 IEFNKK
-393 IELENIYFEFEKGKE
+393 IELKDICFEFEKGKE
-408 VLKNINLNIFKGEK
+408 VLKNINLSIFKGEK
-422 LAFVGE
+422 VAFVGE

-439 ITGLYKPK
+439 IIGLYKPK
-447 NGNVYLDT
+447 SGNTYLDDI
-455 VKLEDKNIGYW
+455 KLDDKNIGYW
-466 RQNIGYIPQE
+466 RRNIGYIPQE

-494 NEERLIESLKKSRIW
+494 NEEKLIESLKKARIW
-509 EFLKKKEGI
+509 EFLKKKEGL

-543 YDDPEVLVLDEAT
+543 YDEPEVLVLDEAT

-598 INNGEVERV
+598 INNGEIERI
-607 VKSIEEL
+607 VKSVEEL

>member
-1 MNKKVYV
+1 M
-8 SNIEYFKKHQNFDYK
+8 F
-23 NSYAYIMGKKNSID
+23 
-37 IDKERM
+37 
-43 MIKKIKKLFSKN
+43 KKIKKLFSK
-55 EMKKLLGIT
+55 EEIKKLLGIT
-64 VISIIISLS
+64 VFSIIISLS

-78 STIVPFMAIVTNQS
+78 STIVPFMAMVTNQN
-92 IISENKYFKLI
+92 IIFENKYLKVI
-103 YNFFNFENTKN
+103 YNFFNFESTRN

-119 GITIIII
+119 GITIVII

-138 YILVSFSRNSY
+138 YVLVSFTRNNY
-149 YQFTCKLME
+149 YKFTNRLMN

-164 YQNFIKKNSN
+164 YQNFVKKNSN
-174 DLMKNITT
+174 DLIKNITI
-182 EANLLVIL
+182 EANWVVVL
-190 IQNFLMMLSEICV
+190 IQNCLMMVSEICV
-203 VFFIYLVMLYVDLKI
+203 VIFIYIVMLYVDLKI
-218 TLFVTVFMGINI
+218 TLFVSIFMGINI
-230 LLIKHLILNKTKK
+230 LLIKYFLINKVKK
-243 WGIERSKAIEEYYQI
+243 WGKDRFDATQEYYQI

-271 QSNDEKIMNNFQNS
+271 QSDDKSILNNFKTS
-285 CNKYIKVDKKYM
+285 CKKYTEVDKKYTFV
-297 SSQPVPRLIL
+297 QPVPRLIL

-328 NGLAKIMPVISIFF
+328 NGLAKIMPVISVFF

-351 VNRIITYYQTILFYR
+351 ANRIINDYQTVVFY
-366 KSLDIIVDELESEVE
+366 KKALDIIAEELESEIE

-393 IELENIYFEFEKGKE
+393 IELKNICFEFEKGKE

-422 LAFVGE
+422 VAFVGE

-447 NGNVYLDT
+447 NGDVYLDDI
-455 VKLEDKNIGYW
+455 KLEDKNIGYW
-466 RQNIGYIPQE
+466 RQSIGYIPQE

-494 NEERLIESLKKSRIW
+494 NEEKLIESLRKARIW

-543 YDDPEVLVLDEAT
+543 YDNPEVLVLDEAT

-576 DRTLII
+576 GRTLII

-598 INNGEVERV
+598 IGNGEVERI
-607 VKSIEEL
+607 VKSVEEL

>member
-1 MNKKVYV
+1 M
-8 SNIEYFKKHQNFDYK
+8 F
-23 NSYAYIMGKKNSID
+23 
-37 IDKERM
+37 
-43 MIKKIKKLFSKN
+43 KKIKKLFSK
-55 EMKKLLGIT
+55 EEIKKLLGIT
-64 VISIIISLS
+64 VFSIIISLS

-78 STIVPFMAIVTNQS
+78 STIVPFMAMVTNQN
-92 IISENKYFKLI
+92 IIFENKYLKLI
-103 YNFFNFENTKN
+103 YNFFNFESTKN

-119 GITIIII
+119 GTTIVII

-138 YILVSFSRNSY
+138 YVLVSFTRNNY
-149 YQFTCKLME
+149 YKFTNRLMN

-164 YQNFIKKNSN
+164 YQNFVEKNSN
-174 DLMKNITT
+174 DLIKNITI
-182 EANLLVIL
+182 EANWVVVL
-190 IQNFLMMLSEICV
+190 IQNCLMMVSEICV
-203 VFFIYLVMLYVDLKI
+203 VVFIYIVMLYVDLKI
-218 TLFVTVFMGINI
+218 TLFVSIFIGINI
-230 LLIKHLILNKTKK
+230 LLIKYFLISKVKK
-243 WGIERSKAIEEYYQI
+243 WGKDRFDATQEYYQI

-271 QSNDEKIMNNFQNS
+271 QSDDKSILNNFKTS
-285 CNKYIKVDKKYM
+285 CKKYTEVDKKYTFV
-297 SSQPVPRLIL
+297 QPVPRLIL

-328 NGLAKIMPVISIFF
+328 NGLAKIMPVISVFF

-351 VNRIITYYQTILFYR
+351 VNRIINYYQVVVFYK
-366 KSLDIIVDELESEVE
+366 KSLDIIAEELESEVE
-381 NIENQ
+381 NIENN
-386 PIEFNRN
+386 PIELNKK
-393 IELENIYFEFEKGKE
+393 IELKDICFEFEKGKE

-422 LAFVGE
+422 VAFVGE

-447 NGNVYLDT
+447 NGSIYLDNI
-455 VKLEDKNIGYW
+455 KLEDKNIGYW
-466 RQNIGYIPQE
+466 RQSIGYIPQE

-494 NEERLIESLKKSRIW
+494 NEERLVNSLKKARIW

-543 YDDPEVLVLDEAT
+543 YDNPEVLVLDEAT
-556 SALDSETEE
+556 SALDNETEE

-598 INNGEVERV
+598 ISNGGIERI
-607 VKSIEEL
+607 VKSVEEL

>member
-1 MNKKVYV
+1 MHK
-8 SNIEYFKKHQNFDYK
+8 
-23 NSYAYIMGKKNSID
+23 
-37 IDKERM
+37 R
-43 MIKKIKKLFSKN
+43 IKKLFSKN
-55 EMKKLLGIT
+55 EMKKLLGIA
-64 VISIIISLS
+64 IFSIIISLN

-78 STIVPFMAIVTNQS
+78 STIVPFMAMVTNQS
-92 IISENKYFKLI
+92 IIFENKYLKLI
-103 YNFFNFENTKN
+103 YNFFNFESTKN

-119 GITIIII
+119 GIIIVII

-138 YILVSFSRNSY
+138 YILVSFSQNSY

-164 YQNFIKKNSN
+164 YQNFVKKNSN

-203 VFFIYLVMLYVDLKI
+203 VIFIYLVMLYVDLKI
-218 TLFVTVFMGINI
+218 TLFVTIFMGINI
-230 LLIKHLILNKTKK
+230 LLIKYLILNKTKK

-258 IGSTFGNY
+258 VGSTFGNY

-271 QSNDEKIMNNFQNS
+271 QSNDEKIINNFKDS
-285 CNKYIKVDKKYM
+285 CNNYIKVNKKYM
-297 SSQPVPRLIL
+297 SSQPIPRLIL

-313 IVVVLIIFSVMMYDE
+313 IVVGLIIFSVMMYDE
-328 NGLAKIMPVISIFF
+328 NGLAKIMPIISMFF

-351 VNRIITYYQTILFYR
+351 VNRIIMYYQAILFYR
-366 KSLDIIVDELESEVE
+366 KSLDIIVDELESKVE
-381 NIENQ
+381 NIEKNS
-386 PIEFNRN
+386 IEFNKN
-393 IELENIYFEFEKGKE
+393 IELKNICFEFEKGKE
-408 VLKNINLNIFKGEK
+408 VLKNIKLNIIKGEK
-422 LAFVGE
+422 VAFVGE

-447 NGNVYLDT
+447 SGNIHLDDI
-455 VKLEDKNIGYW
+455 KLEDKNIGYW
-466 RQNIGYIPQE
+466 RQSIGYIPQE

-494 NEERLIESLKKSRIW
+494 NEEKLIESLKKARIW

-543 YDDPEVLVLDEAT
+543 YDEPEVLVLDEAT
-556 SALDSETEE
+556 SALDNETEE

-593 DRIFV
+593 NRIFV
-598 INNGEVERV
+598 INNGEVERI
-607 VKSIEEL
+607 VKAVEEL

>member
-1 MNKKVYV
+1 ML
-8 SNIEYFKKHQNFDYK
+8 
-23 NSYAYIMGKKNSID
+23 
-37 IDKERM
+37 
-43 MIKKIKKLFSKN
+43 KKIKKLFSKN
-55 EMKKLLGIT
+55 EIKKLLGIT
-64 VISIIISLS
+64 VFSIIISLS

-78 STIVPFMAIVTNQS
+78 STIVPFMAMVTNQN
-92 IISENKYFKLI
+92 IIFENKYLKLI
-103 YNFFNFENTKN
+103 YNFFSFESTKN

-119 GITIIII
+119 GITIVII

-138 YILVSFSRNSY
+138 YVLVSFTRNNY
-149 YQFTCKLME
+149 YKFTNRLMN

-164 YQNFIKKNSN
+164 YQNFVKKNSN

-203 VFFIYLVMLYVDLKI
+203 VFFIYLVMLYVNLKI
-218 TLFVTVFMGINI
+218 TLFVTLFMGLNI
-230 LLIKHLILNKTKK
+230 LLIKYLILNKTKK
-243 WGIERSKAIEEYYQI
+243 WGTERSKAIEEYYQI

-271 QSNDEKIMNNFQNS
+271 QSNDEKIINNFQNS

-297 SSQPVPRLIL
+297 SSQPIPRLIL

-313 IVVVLIIFSVMMYDE
+313 IVVILIIFSVMMYDE

-351 VNRIITYYQTILFYR
+351 VNRIITYYQGILFYR
-366 KSLDIIVDELESEVE
+366 KSLDTIVDELESEIE
-381 NIENQ
+381 NIENN
-386 PIEFNRN
+386 PIEFNKK
-393 IELENIYFEFEKGKE
+393 IELKDIRFEFEEGKE

-422 LAFVGE
+422 VAFVGE

-447 NGNVYLDT
+447 NGNIYLDDI
-455 VKLEDKNIGYW
+455 KLEDKNIGYW
-466 RQNIGYIPQE
+466 RNSIGYIPQE

-494 NEERLIESLKKSRIW
+494 NEERLIESLKKARIW

-543 YDDPEVLVLDEAT
+543 YDNPDILVLDEAT
-556 SALDSETEE
+556 SALDNETEE

-582 VAHRLTTLKDC
+582 IAHRLTTLKDC

-598 INNGEVERV
+598 INNGEIERTI
-607 VKSIEEL
+607 KSVDEL

>member
-1 MNKKVYV
+1 M
-8 SNIEYFKKHQNFDYK
+8 F
-23 NSYAYIMGKKNSID
+23 
-37 IDKERM
+37 
-43 MIKKIKKLFSKN
+43 KKIKKLFSK
-55 EMKKLLGIT
+55 EEIKKLLGIT
-64 VISIIISLS
+64 VFSIIISLS

-78 STIVPFMAIVTNQS
+78 STIVPFMAMVTNQN
-92 IISENKYFKLI
+92 IIFENRYLKLI
-103 YNFFNFENTKN
+103 YNFFNFESTKN

-119 GITIIII
+119 GITIVII

-138 YILVSFSRNSY
+138 YVLVSFTRNNY
-149 YQFTCKLME
+149 YKFTNRLMN

-164 YQNFIKKNSN
+164 YQNFVKKNSN

-182 EANLLVIL
+182 ETNMLVNL
-190 IQNFLMMLSEICV
+190 IQSLLMLISEICIA
-203 VFFIYLVMLYVDLKI
+203 FFIYLVMLYVDLKI
-218 TLFVTVFMGINI
+218 TLFVTVFMGANI
-230 LLIKHLILNKTKK
+230 LLIKYLILNKTKK
-243 WGIERSKAIEEYYQI
+243 WGVERSKAIEEYYQI

-313 IVVVLIIFSVMMYDE
+313 IVVVLIIFSVMIYDE
-328 NGLAKIMPVISIFF
+328 NGLAKIMPIISIFF

-351 VNRIITYYQTILFYR
+351 VNRIINNYQTILFYR
-366 KSLDIIVDELESEVE
+366 KSLDTVVDELESEIE
-381 NIENQ
+381 NIENNS
-386 PIEFNRN
+386 IEFNKK
-393 IELENIYFEFEKGKE
+393 IELKDICFEFEKGKE

-422 LAFVGE
+422 VAFVGE

-447 NGNVYLDT
+447 NGNVYLDDI
-455 VKLEDKNIGYW
+455 KLEDKNIGYW
-466 RQNIGYIPQE
+466 RQSIGYIPQE

-494 NEERLIESLKKSRIW
+494 NEERLIESLKKARIW

-518 KTIVGDRGIM
+518 KTIVGDRGII

-543 YDDPEVLVLDEAT
+543 YDNPEVLVLDEAT
-556 SALDSETEE
+556 SALNNETEE

-576 DRTLII
+576 GRTLII

-598 INNGEVERV
+598 INNGEIEKI
-607 VKSIEEL
+607 VKSVEEL

>member
-1 MNKKVYV
+1 MKY
-8 SNIEYFKKHQNFDYK
+8 EL
-23 NSYAYIMGKKNSID
+23 
-37 IDKERM
+37 
-43 MIKKIKKLFSKN
+43 IKQLEKLFSKN

-64 VISIIISLS
+64 VFSIIISLS

-78 STIVPFMAIVTNQS
+78 STIVPFMAMVTNQN
-92 IISENKYFKLI
+92 IIFENKYLKVI
-103 YNFFNFENTKN
+103 YSFFNFESTKN

-119 GITIIII
+119 GITIVII
-126 FLIKNILNIFFN
+126 FLIKNLLNIFFN

-164 YQNFIKKNSN
+164 YQNFVKKNSN
-174 DLMKNITT
+174 NLMKNITS
-182 EANLLVIL
+182 EANMLVNL
-190 IQNFLMMLSEICV
+190 IQSLLMLISEVCV

-230 LLIKHLILNKTKK
+230 LLIKYLILNKTKK
-243 WGIERSKAIEEYYQI
+243 WGVERSKAIEEYYQI

-271 QSNDEKIMNNFQNS
+271 QSDDGKIMNNFQDS

-313 IVVVLIIFSVMMYDE
+313 IVVVLIVFSVMMYDE

-351 VNRIITYYQTILFYR
+351 VNRIIMYYQTILFYR
-366 KSLDIIVDELESEVE
+366 KSLDTIVDELESKVE
-381 NIENQ
+381 NSGNN
-386 PIEFNRN
+386 PIEFSKK
-393 IELENIYFEFEKGKE
+393 IELKDICFEFEEEKE
-408 VLKNINLNIFKGEK
+408 VLKNINLNIYKGEK
-422 LAFVGE
+422 VAFVGE

-447 NGNVYLDT
+447 NGNIYLDNI
-455 VKLEDKNIGYW
+455 KLEDKNIGYW
-466 RQNIGYIPQE
+466 RQSIGYIPQE

-494 NEERLIESLKKSRIW
+494 NEERLIESLKKARIW

-543 YDDPEVLVLDEAT
+543 YDNPEVLVLDEAT

-607 VKSIEEL
+607 VKSVEEL

>member
-1 MNKKVYV
+1 ML
-8 SNIEYFKKHQNFDYK
+8 
-23 NSYAYIMGKKNSID
+23 
-37 IDKERM
+37 
-43 MIKKIKKLFSKN
+43 KKI
-55 EMKKLLGIT
+55 KKLLGIT
-64 VISIIISLS
+64 VFSIIISLS

-78 STIVPFMAIVTNQS
+78 SIIVPFMAMVTNQN
-92 IISENKYFKLI
+92 IIFENKYLKLI
-103 YNFFNFENTKN
+103 YNFFYFESTKN

-119 GITIIII
+119 GITIVII

-138 YILVSFSRNSY
+138 YVLVSFTRNNY
-149 YQFTCKLME
+149 YKFTNRLMN

-164 YQNFIKKNSN
+164 YQNFVKKNSN

-182 EANLLVIL
+182 ETNMLVNL
-190 IQNFLMMLSEICV
+190 IQSLLMLISEICIA
-203 VFFIYLVMLYVDLKI
+203 FFIYLVMLYVDLKI
-218 TLFVTVFMGINI
+218 TLFVTVFMGANI
-230 LLIKHLILNKTKK
+230 LLIKYLILNKTKK
-243 WGIERSKAIEEYYQI
+243 WGVERSKAIEEYYQI

-313 IVVVLIIFSVMMYDE
+313 IVVVLIIFSVMIYDE
-328 NGLAKIMPVISIFF
+328 NGLAKIMPIISIFF

-351 VNRIITYYQTILFYR
+351 VNRIINNYQTILFYR
-366 KSLDIIVDELESEVE
+366 KSLDTVVDELESEIE
-381 NIENQ
+381 NIENNS
-386 PIEFNRN
+386 IEFNKK
-393 IELENIYFEFEKGKE
+393 IELKDICFEFEKGKE

-422 LAFVGE
+422 VAFVGE

-447 NGNVYLDT
+447 NGNVYLDDI
-455 VKLEDKNIGYW
+455 KLEDKNIGYW
-466 RQNIGYIPQE
+466 RQSIGYIPQE

-494 NEERLIESLKKSRIW
+494 NEERLIESLKKARIW

-518 KTIVGDRGIM
+518 KTIVGDRGII

-543 YDDPEVLVLDEAT
+543 YDNPEVLVLDEAT
-556 SALDSETEE
+556 SALDNETEE
-565 EIMKEIYDVSK
+565 EIMKEIYNVSK

-598 INNGEVERV
+598 INNGEVERM
-607 VKSIEEL
+607 VKSVDKL

>member
-1 MNKKVYV
+1 MF
-8 SNIEYFKKHQNFDYK
+8 E
-23 NSYAYIMGKKNSID
+23 
-37 IDKERM
+37 
-43 MIKKIKKLFSKN
+43 KIKKLFSKN
-55 EMKKLLGIT
+55 EIKKLFGIT
-64 VISIIISLS
+64 AFSIVISLS
-73 EVVGL
+73 EVIGL
-78 STIVPFMAIVTNQS
+78 SIIIPFMAMVTNQN
-92 IISENKYFKLI
+92 IIFENKYLKSI

-126 FLIKNILNIFFN
+126 FLIKNLLNIFFN

-174 DLMKNITT
+174 DLMKNITA
-182 EANLLVIL
+182 EANMLVSL
-190 IQNFLMMLSEICV
+190 IQSLLMLISEVCI

-218 TLFVTVFMGINI
+218 TLFVSIFMGINI

-243 WGIERSKAIEEYYQI
+243 WGVERSKAIEEYYQI

-285 CNKYIKVDKKYM
+285 CNRYIKVDKRYM

-351 VNRIITYYQTILFYR
+351 VNRIINNYQTILFYR

-386 PIEFNRN
+386 LIEFNKK
-393 IELENIYFEFEKGKE
+393 IELKDICFEFEKGKE
-408 VLKNINLNIFKGEK
+408 VLKNINLNIYKGEK
-422 LAFVGE
+422 VAFVGE

-447 NGNVYLDT
+447 NGNVYLDNI
-455 VKLEDKNIGYW
+455 KLEGKNIGYW
-466 RQNIGYIPQE
+466 RQSIGYIPQE

-494 NEERLIESLKKSRIW
+494 NEEKLIESLKKARIW

-543 YDDPEVLVLDEAT
+543 YDNPDVLVLDEAT

-598 INNGEVERV
+598 INNGKVERI
-607 VKSIEEL
+607 VKSVEEL

>member
-1 MNKKVYV
+1 M
-8 SNIEYFKKHQNFDYK
+8 F
-23 NSYAYIMGKKNSID
+23 
-37 IDKERM
+37 
-43 MIKKIKKLFSKN
+43 KKIKKLFSKN
-55 EMKKLLGIT
+55 EIKKLLGIT
-64 VISIIISLS
+64 VFSIIISLS

-78 STIVPFMAIVTNQS
+78 STIVPFMAMVTNQN
-92 IISENKYFKLI
+92 IIFENKYLKLI
-103 YNFFNFENTKN
+103 YNFFSFESTKN

-119 GITIIII
+119 GITIIMI

-174 DLMKNITT
+174 NLMKNITS
-182 EANLLVIL
+182 EANMLVNL
-190 IQNFLMMLSEICV
+190 IQSLLMLISEVCV

-218 TLFVTVFMGINI
+218 TLFVTLFMGLNI

-243 WGIERSKAIEEYYQI
+243 WGLERSKAIEEYYQI

-271 QSNDEKIMNNFQNS
+271 QSNDEKIMNNFKNS

-297 SSQPVPRLIL
+297 SSQPIPRLIL

-366 KSLDIIVDELESEVE
+366 KSLDTIVDELESEVE
-381 NIENQ
+381 NIENNH
-386 PIEFNRN
+386 IEFNKK
-393 IELENIYFEFEKGKE
+393 IELKNICFEFEKGKE
-408 VLKNINLNIFKGEK
+408 VLKNVNLSIFKGEK
-422 LAFVGE
+422 VAFVGE

-447 NGNVYLDT
+447 NGNIYLDNI
-455 VKLEDKNIGYW
+455 KLEDKNIGYW
-466 RQNIGYIPQE
+466 RQSIGYIPQE

-494 NEERLIESLKKSRIW
+494 NEERLIETLKKARIW
-509 EFLKKKEGI
+509 EFLNKKEGI

-582 VAHRLTTLKDC
+582 IAHRLTTLKDC

-598 INNGEVERV
+598 INNGEIERMI
-607 VKSIEEL
+607 KSVGEL

>member
-1 MNKKVYV
+1 
-8 SNIEYFKKHQNFDYK
+8 
-23 NSYAYIMGKKNSID
+23 
-37 IDKERM
+37 

-64 VISIIISLS
+64 VFSIIISLS

-78 STIVPFMAIVTNQS
+78 STIVPFMAMVTNQN
-92 IISENKYFKLI
+92 IIFENKYLKVI
-103 YNFFNFENTKN
+103 YSFFNFESTKN